1 MLSPLELIEKL
12 AALVPPPRLNLIRYQ
27 GVLAPN
33 ATDRHHIVPHAP
45 LPDVPTIQPA
55 AVDTPQA
62 YPHLLSWAALLAR
75 VFDIDISVCSACGG
89 RLRIIATLT
98 EAAPIRRC

>member
-1 MLSPLELIEKL
+1 MELIEKL
-12 AALVPPPRLNLIRYQ
+12 AALVPPPRLNLIRYH

-33 ATDRHHIVPHAP
+33 ARDRHHIVPDAR
-45 LPDVPTIQPA
+45 LTDVPTIQPA

-62 YPHLLSWAALLAR
+62 RPHRLSWAALLAR
-75 VFDIDISVCSACGG
+75 VFDIDISVCTACGG

-98 EAAPIRRC
+98 EAASMRR